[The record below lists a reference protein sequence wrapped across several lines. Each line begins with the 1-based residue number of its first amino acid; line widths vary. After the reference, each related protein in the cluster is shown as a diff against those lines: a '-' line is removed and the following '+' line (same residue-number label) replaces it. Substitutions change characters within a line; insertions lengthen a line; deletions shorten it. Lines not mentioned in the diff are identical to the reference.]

1 MVRDRSLRL
10 KDNDSGEITFVN
22 MLSNSVFEWQFNLAA
37 VCMVKEIFMQE
48 NPKIDW
54 LDFDHCNSVS

>member
-10 KDNDSGEITFVN
+10 KNNDSGEITFIN
-22 MLSNSVFEWQFNLAA
+22 MLSNSVFEWQFDLAA

-54 LDFDHCNSVS
+54 LDFDNCNSAS

>member
-10 KDNDSGEITFVN
+10 KNNDSGEITCVN
-22 MLSNSVFEWQFNLAA
+22 MLSNSVFEWQFNLAT

-48 NPKIDW
+48 NPKLIGW
-54 LDFDHCNSVS
+54 ILIIVIQ

>member
-10 KDNDSGEITFVN
+10 KNNDSGEITCVN

-48 NPKIDW
+48 NPKLIGW
-54 LDFDHCNSVS
+54 ILIIIIQ

>member
-10 KDNDSGEITFVN
+10 KNNDSGEITCVN

-48 NPKIDW
+48 NPKLIGW
-54 LDFDHCNSVS
+54 ILIIVIQ

>member
-10 KDNDSGEITFVN
+10 KNNDSGEIACVN

-48 NPKIDW
+48 NPKLIGW
-54 LDFDHCNSVS
+54 ILIIVIQ

>member
-10 KDNDSGEITFVN
+10 KNNDSGEITCVN
-22 MLSNSVFEWQFNLAA
+22 MLSNSVSEWQFNLAA

-48 NPKIDW
+48 NPKLIGW
-54 LDFDHCNSVS
+54 ILIIIIQ

>member
-10 KDNDSGEITFVN
+10 KNNDSGEITFVN

-54 LDFDHCNSVS
+54 LDFDHSNSVS

>member
-10 KDNDSGEITFVN
+10 KNNDSGEITFVN

-48 NPKIDW
+48 NPKTDW

>member
-10 KDNDSGEITFVN
+10 KNNDSGEITFVN

-48 NPKIDW
+48 NPKLIGW
-54 LDFDHCNSVS
+54 ILIIIIQ

>member
-10 KDNDSGEITFVN
+10 KNNDSGEITFVN

-48 NPKIDW
+48 NPKLIGW
-54 LDFDHCNSVS
+54 ILIIVIQ

>member
-1 MVRDRSLRL
+1 MVRDRTLRL
-10 KDNDSGEITFVN
+10 KNNDSGEITCVN

-48 NPKIDW
+48 NPKLIGW
-54 LDFDHCNSVS
+54 ILIIVIQ